1 MYEVLTIGDIVI
13 PGGPF
18 LPGPLVLPTPAPGAP
33 PGVPPLVVPPSPAPA
48 PSSSASKAP
57 STAALVVGGVAVF
70 AAGVLATWF
79 VLRR

>member
-33 PGVPPLVVPPSPAPA
+33 PAVPPLIVPPSPAPS
-48 PSSSASKAP
+48 PSSSAKSV
-57 STAALVVGGVAVF
+57 SAATMVAGGVAIF

-79 VLRR
+79 VMRR